1 MKIKSLIAG
10 VVLAAS
16 FASSFAFADTLR
28 VGCEPTFAPFEFKDS
43 KTGEYKGFDMDL
55 IREMARRAG
64 HKVEIV
70 SMGFDALIP
79 ALSSKSLDVVASG
92 VTITEERAQKVD
104 FTAPYYVAG
113 QGLLVRKA
121 DKAKYVDLN
130 SLKGKTIAVQI
141 GTTGAEMAAKVPG
154 ARVKAFN
161 ATSEAFMELRLKGA
175 DAVLLDKP
183 VIGYFMVVKP
193 AAARGLSLQPAI
205 FEAESFGFAVRKG
218 ERKLL
223 SELDAALKA
232 MRSDGTYGKIYRK
245 WFAN

>member
-1 MKIKSLIAG
+1 MQLKSLIAG

-16 FASSFAFADTLR
+16 LGSSAAFADTLR

-43 KTGEYKGFDMDL
+43 KSGQYEGFDMDL
-55 IREMARRAG
+55 IREMGRRAG
-64 HKVEIV
+64 HDVQIV

-79 ALSSKSLDVVASG
+79 ALAAKTLDVVASG

-113 QGLLVRKA
+113 QGLLVRTA
-121 DKAKYVDLN
+121 DKAKYTDLK

-141 GTTGAEMAAKVPG
+141 GTTGAEMAARVPG
-154 ARVKAFN
+154 AKVKAFN
-161 ATSEAFMELRLKGA
+161 ATSEAFMDLRMKGS

-193 AAARGLSLQPAI
+193 SAAKGMTLQPAV
-205 FEAESFGFAVRKG
+205 FEAESFGFAVRKDSP
-218 ERKLL
+218 KLL
-223 SELDAALKA
+223 GELNAALKA
-232 MRSDGTYGKIYRK
+232 MREDGTYGKIYGK
-245 WFAN
+245 WFAQ